1 MSITL
6 ESAARLNA
14 LKQGIEAKT
23 GETYDDLTGGVNALI
38 AGFGQG
44 SSGGADIDA
53 LIDRSITDISGNQ
66 TTIGKSAFRDCSALK
81 SASFPHAKSIG
92 DFGFAS
98 CQAMTN
104 VNFPEVVNI
113 AASAF
118 QTAQNVKEINFP
130 KAETVGAN
138 AFSGCYAIKSIDL
151 PNVNSL
157 GSRAFQTCRNC
168 ASYNLPNVTKI
179 DTYTFYENQR
189 LVVLDL
195 PKVTSIGAAAL
206 GNCYRM
212 TALILRSPTLCALAN
227 SNAFNSA
234 YKLVGEF
241 HGTWNP
247 NTEHDG
253 YVYVPSALVTQY
265 PTATN
270 WSAIN
275 LQYRALEDY
284 TVDGTITGALDENKI
299 GGTA

>member
-1 MSITL
+1 MSVTL
-6 ESAARLNA
+6 ESVTRLNA

-81 SASFPHAKSIG
+81 SASFPHAKSIA
-92 DFGFAS
+92 DFGFAD

-104 VNFPEVVNI
+104 MNFPEVVNI
-113 AASAF
+113 GASAF
-118 QTAQNVKEINFP
+118 QNLRIATEIDFPTAV
-130 KAETVGAN
+130 TVGAN
-138 AFSGCYAIKSIDL
+138 AFTGWYEVKSVNL

-157 GSRAFQTCRNC
+157 GSRAFQTCRKC
-168 ASYNLPNVTKI
+168 VSYNLPNVTKI

-195 PKVTSIGAAAL
+195 PKVTSIGAAAF
-206 GNCYRM
+206 GNCYNM

-247 NTEHDG
+247 KTEHE